1 MANETLPPP
10 NNQMNSNQTNSN
22 ANTEQDLNRAK
33 TSRQTR
39 LSPIWIVPIVAIAIG
54 LWLIYDNYASRGTLI
69 TLTMESAE
77 GIEAGN
83 TLIRSRNVE
92 IGRVQSVRLSDDLSH
107 AVMTARIQP
116 EAEDMLREDSRFWV
130 VKPRIGREGISGLGT
145 VLSGAY
151 IQLEPG
157 AEELPRREFPVSETP
172 PVAPAGQAGL
182 RLSLTSQLGN
192 SLRVGDPVSYQGYTV
207 GRIEENRFEPQS
219 RTMQH
224 QVFIEEPYTA
234 LVTDSTRFWTSNGV
248 DFRLDADGVRVSV
261 ESIEALLGGGVTF
274 GVPEDLPMG
283 RPVAANT
290 HFTLYADEDAAREG
304 TFNRYLEYV
313 LLVDETVRGLSKG
326 AAVEF
331 RGVRIGTVAAVPWNF
346 TAPQPDSR
354 ARFAIPVL
362 IRIEPQRLGIENSE
376 INLEEWTARFERL
389 FGLGLRASLKNG
401 SLLTGALFV
410 DLNFQREL
418 GDDYIAE
425 RFSDRDVFPTV
436 PGGFAQIQ
444 AQVTDLLDKLNAL
457 EVEPL
462 LTGLDRNLRASESV
476 LNEVRDV
483 SASLNQLL
491 SDPETQA
498 VGGNLNATLNELRST
513 IQGLSPSSPAYQEL
527 TSAIERLDRLMRDLQ
542 PLTRTLSENPRALL
556 FDNLDAQDPIPRAPR

>member
-1 MANETLPPP
+1 MANETTPPTSE
-10 NNQMNSNQTNSN
+10 QTKTNSTN
-22 ANTEQDLNRAK
+22 EQDLNKAK

-54 LWLIYDNYASRGTLI
+54 LWLVYDNYSNRGIMVTLN
-69 TLTMESAE
+69 MDNAE

-92 IGRVQSVRLSDDLSH
+92 IGRVQNVQLSDDLSH
-107 AVMTARIQP
+107 AVLTASIQP
-116 EAEDMLREDSRFWV
+116 EVEDMLREDSRFWV

-157 AEELPRREFPVSETP
+157 TEEAPRREFPVSDTP

-182 RLSLTSQLGN
+182 RLSLTSQMGN

-207 GRIEENRFEPQS
+207 GRIEENSFEPES

-224 QVFIEEPYTA
+224 QVFIEEPYTN
-234 LVTDSTRFWTSNGV
+234 LVTDSTRFWTSSGI
-248 DFRLDADGVRVSV
+248 DFRLGADGVRVNV

-283 RPVAANT
+283 QPVEANT
-290 HFTLYADEDAAREG
+290 RFTLYADEDAAREG

-326 AAVEF
+326 APVEF
-331 RGVRIGTVAAVPWNF
+331 RGVRMGTVAAVPWNF

-362 IRIEPQRLGIENSE
+362 IRIEPQRLGIENSD
-376 INLEEWTARFERL
+376 IDLEEWEERFQRM
-389 FGLGLRASLKNG
+389 FGLGLRASLKSGN
-401 SLLTGALFV
+401 LLTGALFV
-410 DLNFQREL
+410 DLNFHRDLADE
-418 GDDYIAE
+418 YTAE
-425 RFSDRDVFPTV
+425 QFSDRSVFPTV
-436 PGGFAQIQ
+436 AGGFAQIQ

-462 LTGLDRNLRASESV
+462 LTGLDRNLEASESV
-476 LNEVRDV
+476 LNEVREV
-483 SASLNQLL
+483 SSSINQLL
-491 SDPETQA
+491 NDPETQA
-498 VGGNLNATLNELRST
+498 IGGNLNGTLEELRST
-513 IQGLSPSSPAYQEL
+513 LQGLSPSSPAYQEL
-527 TSAIERLDRLMRDLQ
+527 TTAIERLDRLMRDLQ
-542 PLTRTLSENPRALL
+542 PLTRTLNDNPRALL
-556 FDNLDAQDPIPRAPR
+556 FDNLDAQDPIPRAPRD

>member
-1 MANETLPPP
+1 MANETTPPTSE
-10 NNQMNSNQTNSN
+10 QTKTNSTN
-22 ANTEQDLNRAK
+22 EQDLNKAK

-54 LWLIYDNYASRGTLI
+54 LWLVYDNYSNRGILVTLN
-69 TLTMESAE
+69 MDNAE

-92 IGRVQSVRLSDDLSH
+92 IGRVQNVQLSDDLSH
-107 AVMTARIQP
+107 AVLTASIQP
-116 EAEDMLREDSRFWV
+116 EVEDMLREDSRFWV

-157 AEELPRREFPVSETP
+157 TEEAPRREFPVSDTP

-182 RLSLTSQLGN
+182 RLSLTSQMGN

-207 GRIEENRFEPQS
+207 GRIEENSFEPES

-224 QVFIEEPYTA
+224 QVFIEEPYTN
-234 LVTDSTRFWTSNGV
+234 LVTDSTRFWTSSGI
-248 DFRLDADGVRVSV
+248 DFRLGADGVRVNV

-283 RPVAANT
+283 QPVEANT
-290 HFTLYADEDAAREG
+290 RFTLYADEDAAREG

-326 AAVEF
+326 APVEF
-331 RGVRIGTVAAVPWNF
+331 RGVRMGTVAAVPWNF

-362 IRIEPQRLGIENSE
+362 IRIEPQRLGIENSD
-376 INLEEWTARFERL
+376 IDLEEWEERFQRM
-389 FGLGLRASLKNG
+389 FGLGLRASLKSGN
-401 SLLTGALFV
+401 LLTGALFV
-410 DLNFQREL
+410 DLNFHRDLADE
-418 GDDYIAE
+418 YTAE
-425 RFSDRDVFPTV
+425 QFSDRSVFPTV
-436 PGGFAQIQ
+436 AGGFAQIQ

-462 LTGLDRNLRASESV
+462 LTGLDRNLEASESV
-476 LNEVRDV
+476 LNEVREV
-483 SASLNQLL
+483 SSSINQLL
-491 SDPETQA
+491 NDPETQA
-498 VGGNLNATLNELRST
+498 IGGNLNGTLEELRST
-513 IQGLSPSSPAYQEL
+513 LQGLSPSSPAYQEL
-527 TSAIERLDRLMRDLQ
+527 TTAIERLDRLMRDLQ
-542 PLTRTLSENPRALL
+542 PLTRTLNDNPRALL
-556 FDNLDAQDPIPRAPR
+556 FDNLDAQDPIPRAPRD

>member
-1 MANETLPPP
+1 MANETES
-10 NNQMNSNQTNSN
+10 SNTDPINDQ
-22 ANTEQDLNRAK
+22 ELNKAK

-39 LSPIWIVPIVAIAIG
+39 LSPIWVVPIVAIAIG
-54 LWLIYDNYASRGTLI
+54 LWLVYDNYASRGTQV

-92 IGRVQSVRLSDDLSH
+92 VGRVQSVRLSDDLSH
-107 AVMTARIQP
+107 AVLTARIQP
-116 EAEDMLREDSRFWV
+116 EVEDLLREDTRFWV

-157 AEELPRREFPVSETP
+157 TEEAPRREFPVSDIP

-207 GRIEENRFEPQS
+207 GRIEENSFEPES

-224 QVFIEEPYTA
+224 QLFIEEPYTD
-234 LVTDSTRFWTSNGV
+234 LVTDSTRFWTSSGV
-248 DFRLDADGVRVSV
+248 DFRLDADGVRVNV
-261 ESIEALLGGGVTF
+261 ESLEALLGGGVTF

-283 RPVAANT
+283 QPVEANT
-290 HFTLYADEDAAREG
+290 RFTLYADEDAAREG

-326 AAVEF
+326 APVEF
-331 RGVRIGTVAAVPWNF
+331 RGVRMGTVAAVPWNF

-362 IRIEPQRLGIENSE
+362 IRVEPQRLGIENSD
-376 INLEEWTARFERL
+376 IDLEEWKARFQRM
-389 FGLGLRASLKNG
+389 FGLGLRASLKSG

-410 DLNFQREL
+410 DLNFHRDLADE
-418 GDDYIAE
+418 YVAE

-436 PGGFAQIQ
+436 AGGFAQIQ
-444 AQVTDLLDKLNAL
+444 AQVTDLLEKLNAL

-462 LTGLDRNLRASESV
+462 LTGLDSNLQASESM

-491 SDPETQA
+491 NDPETQA
-498 VGGNLNATLNELRST
+498 VGGNLNATLEELRST
-513 IQGLSPSSPAYQEL
+513 LQGLSPSSPAYQEL
-527 TSAIERLDRLMRDLQ
+527 TTAIERLDRLMRDLQ
-542 PLTRTLSENPRALL
+542 PLTRTLNDNPRALL
-556 FDNLDAQDPIPRAPR
+556 FDNLDAQDPIPRAPRD

>member
-1 MANETLPPP
+1 MANETTPPTDDQSSTEP
-10 NNQMNSNQTNSN
+10 NN
-22 ANTEQDLNRAK
+22 EQDLSKAK

-39 LSPIWIVPIVAIAIG
+39 LSPIWVVPIVAIAIG
-54 LWLIYDNYASRGTLI
+54 LWLVYDNYTSRGTEV
-69 TLTMESAE
+69 TLTMDNAE

-107 AVMTARIQP
+107 AVLTARIQP
-116 EAEDMLREDSRFWV
+116 EVEDMLREDSRFWV

-157 AEELPRREFPVSETP
+157 TEEAPRREFPVSDIP

-207 GRIEENRFEPQS
+207 GRIEENSFEPES

-224 QVFIEEPYTA
+224 QVFIEEPYTD
-234 LVTDSTRFWTSNGV
+234 LVTDSTRFWTSSGI
-248 DFRLDADGVRVSV
+248 DFRLGADGVRVNV

-283 RPVAANT
+283 QPVEANT
-290 HFTLYADEDAAREG
+290 RFTLYADEDAAREG

-313 LLVDETVRGLSKG
+313 LLVDETVRGLSKS
-326 AAVEF
+326 APVEF
-331 RGVRIGTVAAVPWNF
+331 RGVRMGTVAAVPWNF

-362 IRIEPQRLGIENSE
+362 IRIEPQRLGIENSD
-376 INLEEWTARFERL
+376 INLDEWEARFERM
-389 FGLGLRASLKNG
+389 FGLGLRASLKSG

-410 DLNFQREL
+410 DLNFQRDLADE
-418 GDDYIAE
+418 YVAE
-425 RFSDRDVFPTV
+425 RFSERTVFPTV
-436 PGGFAQIQ
+436 AGGFAQIQ
-444 AQVTDLLDKLNAL
+444 AQVTDLLEKLNGL

-462 LTGLDRNLRASESV
+462 LTGLERNLQASESV
-476 LNEVRDV
+476 LNEVREV
-483 SASLNQLL
+483 SASINQLL
-491 SDPETQA
+491 NDPETRA
-498 VGGNLNATLNELRST
+498 IGGNLNGTLEELRST
-513 IQGLSPSSPAYQEL
+513 LQGLSPSSPAYQEL
-527 TSAIERLDRLMRDLQ
+527 TTAIERLDRLMRDLQ
-542 PLTRTLSENPRALL
+542 PLTRTLNDNPRALL
-556 FDNLDAQDPIPRAPR
+556 FDNLDAQDPIPRAPRD

>member
-1 MANETLPPP
+1 MANETES
-10 NNQMNSNQTNSN
+10 SNTDPINDQ
-22 ANTEQDLNRAK
+22 ELNKAK

-39 LSPIWIVPIVAIAIG
+39 LSPIWVVPIVAIAIG
-54 LWLIYDNYASRGTLI
+54 LWLVYDNYASRGTQV

-92 IGRVQSVRLSDDLSH
+92 VGRVQSVRLSDDLSH
-107 AVMTARIQP
+107 AVLTARIQP
-116 EAEDMLREDSRFWV
+116 EVEDLLREDTRFWV

-157 AEELPRREFPVSETP
+157 TEAAPRREFPVSDTP
-172 PVAPAGQAGL
+172 PVAPSGQAGL

-207 GRIEENRFEPQS
+207 GRIEENSFEPES

-224 QVFIEEPYTA
+224 QLFIEEPYTD
-234 LVTDSTRFWTSNGV
+234 LVTDSTRFWTSSGV
-248 DFRLDADGVRVSV
+248 DFRLDADGVRVNV
-261 ESIEALLGGGVTF
+261 ESLEALLGGGVTF

-283 RPVAANT
+283 QPVEANT
-290 HFTLYADEDAAREG
+290 RFTLYADEDAAREG

-326 AAVEF
+326 APVEF
-331 RGVRIGTVAAVPWNF
+331 RGVRMGTVAAVPWNF

-362 IRIEPQRLGIENSE
+362 IRVEPQRLGIENSD
-376 INLEEWTARFERL
+376 IDLEEWKARFQRM
-389 FGLGLRASLKNG
+389 FGLGLRASLKSG

-410 DLNFQREL
+410 DLNFHRDLADE
-418 GDDYIAE
+418 YVAE

-436 PGGFAQIQ
+436 AGGFAQIQ
-444 AQVTDLLDKLNAL
+444 AQVTDLLEKLNAL

-462 LTGLDRNLRASESV
+462 LTGLDSNLQASESM

-491 SDPETQA
+491 NDPETQA
-498 VGGNLNATLNELRST
+498 VGGNLNATLEELRST
-513 IQGLSPSSPAYQEL
+513 LQGLSPSSPAYQEL
-527 TSAIERLDRLMRDLQ
+527 TTAIERLDRLMRDLQ
-542 PLTRTLSENPRALL
+542 PLTRTLNDNPRALL
-556 FDNLDAQDPIPRAPR
+556 FDNLDAQDPIPRAPRD

>member
-1 MANETLPPP
+1 MANETTPPAD
-10 NNQMNSNQTNSN
+10 QTS
-22 ANTEQDLNRAK
+22 TGSPHDQDLSRAK
-33 TSRQTR
+33 ASRQTR
-39 LSPIWIVPIVAIAIG
+39 LSPIWIVPIVAIVIG
-54 LWLIYDNYASRGTLI
+54 LWLVYDNYASRGILV
-69 TLTMESAE
+69 TLTMDSAE
-77 GIEAGN
+77 GIEAGD

-92 IGRVQSVRLSDDLSH
+92 IGQVQTVRLSDDLSH

-116 EAEDMLREDSRFWV
+116 EVEEMLREDSRFWV

-157 AEELPRREFPVSETP
+157 TEEAPRREFPVSETP

-207 GRIEENRFEPQS
+207 GRIEENSFEPAS
-219 RTMQH
+219 RTMRH
-224 QVFIEEPYTA
+224 QVFIEEPYTQ
-234 LVTDSTRFWTSNGV
+234 LVTDSTRFWTSSGV
-248 DFRLDADGVRVSV
+248 DFRLDADGVRVNV
-261 ESIEALLGGGVTF
+261 ESVEALLGGGVTF

-283 RPVAANT
+283 QPVDANT
-290 HFTLYADEDAAREG
+290 RFTLYADEDAAREG

-326 AAVEF
+326 SPVEF

-376 INLEEWTARFERL
+376 IDLDEWEERFQRM
-389 FGLGLRASLKNG
+389 FGLGLRASLKSG

-410 DLNFQREL
+410 DLNFQRDLADE
-418 GDDYIAE
+418 YVAE
-425 RFSDRDVFPTV
+425 RFAERDVFPTV
-436 PGGFAQIQ
+436 AGGFAQIQ
-444 AQVTDLLDKLNAL
+444 AQVTALLEKLNAL

-462 LTGLDRNLRASESV
+462 LTGLDRNLQASESV
-476 LNEVRDV
+476 LNEVREV
-483 SASLNQLL
+483 GTSLNQLL
-491 SDPETQA
+491 NDPETQA
-498 VGGNLNATLNELRST
+498 VGGNLNATLDELRST
-513 IQGLSPSSPAYQEL
+513 LQGLSPSSPAYQEL
-527 TSAIERLDRLMRDLQ
+527 TTAIERLDRLMRDLQ
-542 PLTRTLSENPRALL
+542 PLTRTLNDNPRALL
-556 FDNLDAQDPIPRAPR
+556 FDNLDAQDPVPRAPR

>member
-1 MANETLPPP
+1 MANETLTP
-10 NNQMNSNQTNSN
+10 NTDPSDET
-22 ANTEQDLNRAK
+22 DLNKAK

-39 LSPIWIVPIVAIAIG
+39 LSPIWVVPIVAIAIG
-54 LWLIYDNYASRGTLI
+54 LWLVYDNYSSRGTLV

-77 GIEAGN
+77 GIEAGS

-92 IGRVQSVRLSDDLSH
+92 IGRVQTVRLSDDLSH

-116 EAEDMLREDSRFWV
+116 GVEDMLREDSRFWV

-157 AEELPRREFPVSETP
+157 TDEAPRREFPVSDIP
-172 PVAPAGQAGL
+172 PVAPSGQAGL

-207 GRIEENRFEPQS
+207 GRIEENRFDAAS

-224 QVFIEEPYTA
+224 QVFIEEPYTQ
-234 LVTDSTRFWTSNGV
+234 LVTDSTRFWTTSGV
-248 DFRLDADGVRVSV
+248 DFRLGADGVRVNV
-261 ESIEALLGGGVTF
+261 ESLEALLGGGVTF

-283 RPVAANT
+283 QPVEANT
-290 HFTLYADEDAAREG
+290 RFTLYADEDEAREG

-313 LLVDETVRGLSKG
+313 LLVDETVRGLSRG
-326 AAVEF
+326 APVEF
-331 RGVRIGTVAAVPWNF
+331 RGVRMGTVAAVPWKF

-362 IRIEPQRLGIENSE
+362 IRIEPQRLGIENSD
-376 INLEEWTARFERL
+376 IDLGEWEARFNRM
-389 FGLGLRASLKNG
+389 FGLGLRASLKSG

-410 DLNFQREL
+410 DLNFQRDL
-418 GDDYIAE
+418 AE
-425 RFSDRDVFPTV
+425 EYVPEQFSDLNVFPTV
-436 PGGFAQIQ
+436 AGGFAQIQ
-444 AQVTDLLDKLNAL
+444 AQVTDLLEKLNAL

-462 LTGLDRNLRASESV
+462 LAGLDRNLQASESM
-476 LNEVRDV
+476 LNEVREV
-483 SASLNQLL
+483 SVSLNQLL

-498 VGGNLNATLNELRST
+498 VGGNLNATLDELRNT
-513 IQGLSPSSPAYQEL
+513 MQGLSPSSPAYQEL
-527 TSAIERLDRLMRDLQ
+527 TGAIERLDRLMRDLQ
-542 PLTRTLSENPRALL
+542 PLTRTLNENPRALL
-556 FDNLDAQDPIPRAPR
+556 FDNLDAQDPIPRAPRE

>member
-1 MANETLPPP
+1 MANETTPPT
-10 NNQMNSNQTNSN
+10 SEQTSTKSTN
-22 ANTEQDLNRAK
+22 EQDLNKAK
-33 TSRQTR
+33 TSRQSR
-39 LSPIWIVPIVAIAIG
+39 LSPIWVVPIVAIAIG
-54 LWLIYDNYASRGTLI
+54 LWLVYDNYSNRGVEVTLN
-69 TLTMESAE
+69 MDNAE

-107 AVMTARIQP
+107 AVLTASIQP
-116 EAEDMLREDSRFWV
+116 EVEDMLREDSRFWV

-157 AEELPRREFPVSETP
+157 TEEAPRREFPVSDTP

-182 RLSLTSQLGN
+182 RLSLTSQMGN

-207 GRIEENRFEPQS
+207 GRIEENSFDPES

-224 QVFIEEPYTA
+224 QVFIEKPYTN
-234 LVTDSTRFWTSNGV
+234 LVTDSTRFWTSSGI
-248 DFRLDADGVRVSV
+248 DFRIGADGVRVNV

-283 RPVAANT
+283 QPVEANT

-326 AAVEF
+326 APVEF
-331 RGVRIGTVAAVPWNF
+331 RGVRMGTVAAVPWNF

-362 IRIEPQRLGIENSE
+362 IRIEPQRLGIENSD
-376 INLEEWTARFERL
+376 IDLEEWETRFQRM
-389 FGLGLRASLKNG
+389 FGLGLRASLKSGN
-401 SLLTGALFV
+401 LLTGALFV
-410 DLNFQREL
+410 DLNFHRDLTDE
-418 GDDYIAE
+418 YTAE
-425 RFSDRDVFPTV
+425 QFSDRSVFPTV
-436 PGGFAQIQ
+436 AGGFAQIQ

-457 EVEPL
+457 EIEPL
-462 LTGLDRNLRASESV
+462 LTGLDRNLEASENV
-476 LNEVRDV
+476 LNEVREV
-483 SASLNQLL
+483 STSINQLL
-491 SDPETQA
+491 NDPETQA
-498 VGGNLNATLNELRST
+498 IGGNLNGTLEELRT
-513 IQGLSPSSPAYQEL
+513 TLQGLSPSSPAYQEL
-527 TSAIERLDRLMRDLQ
+527 TTAIERLDRLMRDLQ
-542 PLTRTLSENPRALL
+542 PLTRTLNDNPRALL
-556 FDNLDAQDPIPRAPR
+556 FDNLDAQDPIPRAPRD

>member
-1 MANETLPPP
+1 MANETES
-10 NNQMNSNQTNSN
+10 SNTDPINDQ
-22 ANTEQDLNRAK
+22 ELNKAK

-39 LSPIWIVPIVAIAIG
+39 LSPIWVVPIVAIAIG
-54 LWLIYDNYASRGTLI
+54 LWLVYDNYASRGTQV

-92 IGRVQSVRLSDDLSH
+92 VGRVQSVRLSDDLSH
-107 AVMTARIQP
+107 AVLTARIQP
-116 EAEDMLREDSRFWV
+116 EVEDLLREDTRFWV

-157 AEELPRREFPVSETP
+157 TEAAPRREFPVSDTP
-172 PVAPAGQAGL
+172 PVAPSGQAGL

-207 GRIEENRFEPQS
+207 GRIEENSFEPES

-224 QVFIEEPYTA
+224 QLFIEEPYTD
-234 LVTDSTRFWTSNGV
+234 LVTDSTRFWTSSGV
-248 DFRLDADGVRVSV
+248 DFRLDADGVRVNV
-261 ESIEALLGGGVTF
+261 ESLEALLGGGVTF

-283 RPVAANT
+283 QPVEANT
-290 HFTLYADEDAAREG
+290 RFTLYADEDAAREG

-326 AAVEF
+326 APVEF
-331 RGVRIGTVAAVPWNF
+331 RGVRMGTVAAVPWNF

-362 IRIEPQRLGIENSE
+362 IRVEPQRLGIENSD
-376 INLEEWTARFERL
+376 IDLEEWKARFQRM
-389 FGLGLRASLKNG
+389 FGLGLRASLKSG

-410 DLNFQREL
+410 DLNFHRDLADE
-418 GDDYIAE
+418 YVAE

-436 PGGFAQIQ
+436 AGGFAQIQ
-444 AQVTDLLDKLNAL
+444 AQVTDLLEKLNAL

-462 LTGLDRNLRASESV
+462 LTGLDRNLQASESV
-476 LNEVRDV
+476 LNEVREV
-483 SASLNQLL
+483 STSLNQLL
-491 SDPETQA
+491 NDPETQA
-498 VGGNLNATLNELRST
+498 VGGNLNATLEELRST
-513 IQGLSPSSPAYQEL
+513 LQGLSPSSPAYQEL
-527 TSAIERLDRLMRDLQ
+527 TTAIERLDRLMRDLQ
-542 PLTRTLSENPRALL
+542 PLTRTLNDNPRALL
-556 FDNLDAQDPIPRAPR
+556 FDNLDAQDPIPRAPRD

>member
-1 MANETLPPP
+1 MANETTPPTDDQSNTEP
-10 NNQMNSNQTNSN
+10 NN
-22 ANTEQDLNRAK
+22 EQDLSKAK

-39 LSPIWIVPIVAIAIG
+39 LSPIWVVPIVAIAIG
-54 LWLIYDNYASRGTLI
+54 LWLVYDNYTSRGTEV
-69 TLTMESAE
+69 TLTMDNAE

-107 AVMTARIQP
+107 AVLTARIQP
-116 EAEDMLREDSRFWV
+116 EVEDMLREDSRFWV

-157 AEELPRREFPVSETP
+157 TAEAPRREFPVSDIP

-207 GRIEENRFEPQS
+207 GRIEENSFEPET

-224 QVFIEEPYTA
+224 QVFIEEPYTD
-234 LVTDSTRFWTSNGV
+234 LVTDSTRFWTSSGV
-248 DFRLDADGVRVSV
+248 DFRLGADGVRVNV

-283 RPVAANT
+283 QPVEANT
-290 HFTLYADEDAAREG
+290 RFTLYADEDAAREG

-326 AAVEF
+326 APVEF
-331 RGVRIGTVAAVPWNF
+331 RGVRMGTVAAVPWNF

-362 IRIEPQRLGIENSE
+362 IRIEPQRLGIENSD
-376 INLEEWTARFERL
+376 INLDEWEARFERM
-389 FGLGLRASLKNG
+389 FGLGLRASLKSGN
-401 SLLTGALFV
+401 LLTGALFV
-410 DLNFQREL
+410 DLNFQRDLADE
-418 GDDYIAE
+418 YVAE
-425 RFSDRDVFPTV
+425 RFSERTVFPTV
-436 PGGFAQIQ
+436 AGGFAQIQ
-444 AQVTDLLDKLNAL
+444 AQVTDLLEKLNGL

-462 LTGLDRNLRASESV
+462 LTGLDRNLQASESV
-476 LNEVRDV
+476 LNEVREV

-491 SDPETQA
+491 NDPETRA
-498 VGGNLNATLNELRST
+498 IGGNLNGTLEELRST
-513 IQGLSPSSPAYQEL
+513 LQGLSPSSPAYQEL
-527 TSAIERLDRLMRDLQ
+527 TTAIERLDRLMRDLQ
-542 PLTRTLSENPRALL
+542 PLTRTLNDNPRALL
-556 FDNLDAQDPIPRAPR
+556 FDNLDAQDPIPRAPRD

>member
-1 MANETLPPP
+1 MANETTPPTDDQSSTEA
-10 NNQMNSNQTNSN
+10 NN
-22 ANTEQDLNRAK
+22 EQDLSKAK

-39 LSPIWIVPIVAIAIG
+39 LSPIWVVPIVAIAIG
-54 LWLIYDNYASRGTLI
+54 LWLVYDNYTSRGTEV
-69 TLTMESAE
+69 TLTMDNAE

-107 AVMTARIQP
+107 AVLTARIQP
-116 EAEDMLREDSRFWV
+116 EVEDMLREDSRFWV

-157 AEELPRREFPVSETP
+157 TEEAPRREFPVSDIP

-207 GRIEENRFEPQS
+207 GRIEENSFEPES

-224 QVFIEEPYTA
+224 QVFIEEPYTD
-234 LVTDSTRFWTSNGV
+234 LVTDSTRFWTSSGV
-248 DFRLDADGVRVSV
+248 DFRLGADGVRVNV

-283 RPVAANT
+283 QPVEANT
-290 HFTLYADEDAAREG
+290 RFTLYADEDAAREG

-326 AAVEF
+326 APVEF
-331 RGVRIGTVAAVPWNF
+331 RGGRMGTVAAVPWNF

-362 IRIEPQRLGIENSE
+362 IRIEPQRLGIENSD
-376 INLEEWTARFERL
+376 INLDEWEARFERM
-389 FGLGLRASLKNG
+389 FGLGLRASLKSG

-410 DLNFQREL
+410 DLNFQRDLADE
-418 GDDYIAE
+418 YVAE
-425 RFSDRDVFPTV
+425 RFSERTVFPTV
-436 PGGFAQIQ
+436 AGGFAQIQ
-444 AQVTDLLDKLNAL
+444 AQVTDLLEKLNGL

-462 LTGLDRNLRASESV
+462 LTGLDRNLQASESV
-476 LNEVRDV
+476 LNEVREV
-483 SASLNQLL
+483 SASINQLL
-491 SDPETQA
+491 NDPETRA
-498 VGGNLNATLNELRST
+498 IGGNLNGTLEELRST
-513 IQGLSPSSPAYQEL
+513 LQGLSPSSPAYQEL
-527 TSAIERLDRLMRDLQ
+527 TTAIERLDRLMRDLQ
-542 PLTRTLSENPRALL
+542 PLTRTLNDNPRALL
-556 FDNLDAQDPIPRAPR
+556 FDNLDAQDPIPRAPRD

>member
-1 MANETLPPP
+1 MANETTPPTDD
-10 NNQMNSNQTNSN
+10 QSSTEASN
-22 ANTEQDLNRAK
+22 EQDLSKAK

-39 LSPIWIVPIVAIAIG
+39 LSPIWVVPIVAIAIG
-54 LWLIYDNYASRGTLI
+54 LWLVYDNYTSRGTEV
-69 TLTMESAE
+69 TLTMDNAE

-107 AVMTARIQP
+107 AVLTARIQP
-116 EAEDMLREDSRFWV
+116 EVEDMLREDSRFWV

-157 AEELPRREFPVSETP
+157 TEEAPRREFPVSDIP

-207 GRIEENRFEPQS
+207 GRIEENSFEPES

-224 QVFIEEPYTA
+224 QVFIEEPYTD
-234 LVTDSTRFWTSNGV
+234 LVTDSTRFWTSSGV
-248 DFRLDADGVRVSV
+248 DFRLGADGVRVNV

-283 RPVAANT
+283 QPVEANT
-290 HFTLYADEDAAREG
+290 RFTLYADEDAAREG

-326 AAVEF
+326 APVEF
-331 RGVRIGTVAAVPWNF
+331 RGVRMGTVAAVPWNF

-362 IRIEPQRLGIENSE
+362 IRIEPQRLGIENSD
-376 INLEEWTARFERL
+376 INLDEWEARFERM
-389 FGLGLRASLKNG
+389 FGLGLRASLKSG

-410 DLNFQREL
+410 DLNFQRDLADE
-418 GDDYIAE
+418 YVAE
-425 RFSDRDVFPTV
+425 RFSERTVFPTV
-436 PGGFAQIQ
+436 AGGFAQIQ
-444 AQVTDLLDKLNAL
+444 AQVTDLLEKLNGL

-462 LTGLDRNLRASESV
+462 LTGLDRNLQASESV
-476 LNEVRDV
+476 LNEVREV
-483 SASLNQLL
+483 SASINQLL
-491 SDPETQA
+491 NDPETRA
-498 VGGNLNATLNELRST
+498 IGGNLNGTLEELRST
-513 IQGLSPSSPAYQEL
+513 LQGLSPSSPAYQEL
-527 TSAIERLDRLMRDLQ
+527 TTAIERLDRLMRDLQ
-542 PLTRTLSENPRALL
+542 PLTRTLNDNPRALL
-556 FDNLDAQDPIPRAPR
+556 FDNLDAQDPIPRAPRD

>member
-1 MANETLPPP
+1 MANETPT
-10 NNQMNSNQTNSN
+10 NNDQKS
-22 ANTEQDLNRAK
+22 TEPTDGTDLNKAK

-39 LSPIWIVPIVAIAIG
+39 LSPIWVVPIVAIAIG
-54 LWLIYDNYASRGTLI
+54 LWLVYDNYSSRGTLV
-69 TLTMESAE
+69 TLTMDSAE

-116 EAEDMLREDSRFWV
+116 EVEDMLRQDSRFWV

-157 AEELPRREFPVSETP
+157 TDEAPRREFPVSDTP

-182 RLSLTSQLGN
+182 RLSLSSQLGN

-207 GRIEENRFEPQS
+207 GRIEENSFEPES

-224 QVFIEEPYTA
+224 KVFIEEPYTQ
-234 LVTDSTRFWTSNGV
+234 LVTDSTRFWTTSGV
-248 DFRLDADGVRVSV
+248 DFRLGADGVRVNV
-261 ESIEALLGGGVTF
+261 ESIETLLGGGVTF

-283 RPVAANT
+283 QPVEADA
-290 HFTLYADEDAAREG
+290 HFILYADEDTAREG

-326 AAVEF
+326 APVEF
-331 RGVRIGTVAAVPWNF
+331 RGVRMGTVAAVPWNF

-362 IRIEPQRLGIENSE
+362 IRIEPQRMGIENND
-376 INLEEWTARFERL
+376 IDLEEWEARFNRM
-389 FGLGLRASLKNG
+389 FALGLRASLKSG

-410 DLNFQREL
+410 DLNFQRDLNES
-418 GDDYIAE
+418 YVSE
-425 RFSDRDVFPTV
+425 EFSGRKVFPTV
-436 PGGFAQIQ
+436 AGGFAQIQ
-444 AQVTDLLDKLNAL
+444 AQVTDLLDKLNTL

-462 LTGLDRNLRASESV
+462 LTGLDRNLQASESV

-483 SASLNQLL
+483 SASINQLL
-491 SDPETQA
+491 NDPETQA
-498 VGGNLNATLNELRST
+498 VGGNLNATLEELRT
-513 IQGLSPSSPAYQEL
+513 TLQGLSPSSPAYQDL
-527 TSAIERLDRLMRDLQ
+527 TTAIERLDRLMRDLQ
-542 PLTRTLSENPRALL
+542 PLTRTLSDNPRALL
-556 FDNLDAQDPIPRAPR
+556 FDNLDTQDPIPRAPRD

>member
-1 MANETLPPP
+1 MANETLTP
-10 NNQMNSNQTNSN
+10 QTDPSDD
-22 ANTEQDLNRAK
+22 TDLNRAK

-39 LSPIWIVPIVAIAIG
+39 LSPIWVVPIVAIAIG
-54 LWLIYDNYASRGTLI
+54 LWLVYDNYASRGTLV
-69 TLTMESAE
+69 TLTMDSAE
-77 GIEAGN
+77 GIEAGS

-92 IGRVQSVRLSDDLSH
+92 IGRVQTVSLSDDLSH

-116 EAEDMLREDSRFWV
+116 GVEDMLREDSRFWV

-157 AEELPRREFPVSETP
+157 TEEAPRREFPVSEIP
-172 PVAPAGQAGL
+172 PVAPSGQAGL

-207 GRIEENRFEPQS
+207 GRIEENRFEPAS

-224 QVFIEEPYTA
+224 QVFIEEPYTQ
-234 LVTDSTRFWTSNGV
+234 LVTDSTRFWTTSGV
-248 DFRLDADGVRVSV
+248 DFRLDADGVRVNV
-261 ESIEALLGGGVTF
+261 ESLEALLGGGVTF

-283 RPVAANT
+283 QPVEANT
-290 HFTLYADEDAAREG
+290 RFTLYADEDSAREG

-313 LLVDETVRGLSKG
+313 LLVDETVRGLSRG
-326 AAVEF
+326 APVEF
-331 RGVRIGTVAAVPWNF
+331 RGVRLGTVAAVPWNF

-362 IRIEPQRLGIENSE
+362 IRIEPQRLGIENND
-376 INLEEWTARFERL
+376 IDLDEWEARFNRM
-389 FGLGLRASLKNG
+389 FGLGLRASLKSG

-410 DLNFQREL
+410 DLNFQRDLADQYVPEQ
-418 GDDYIAE
+418 
-425 RFSDRDVFPTV
+425 FSDRNVFPTV
-436 PGGFAQIQ
+436 AGGFAQIQ

-462 LTGLDRNLRASESV
+462 LTGLDRNLQASESV

-483 SASLNQLL
+483 SASINQLL
-491 SDPETQA
+491 NDPETQA
-498 VGGNLNATLNELRST
+498 VGGNLNATLDELRGT
-513 IQGLSPSSPAYQEL
+513 LQGLSPSSPAYQDL
-527 TSAIERLDRLMRDLQ
+527 TTAIERLDRLMRDLQ
-542 PLTRTLSENPRALL
+542 PLTRTLNENPRALL
-556 FDNLDAQDPIPRAPR
+556 FDNLDTQDPIPRAPR

>member
-1 MANETLPPP
+1 MANDIPPDT
-10 NNQMNSNQTNSN
+10 NQSSADPTS
-22 ANTEQDLNRAK
+22 EQALSKAK

-39 LSPIWIVPIVAIAIG
+39 LSPIWVVPIVAIAIG
-54 LWLIYDNYASRGTLI
+54 LWLVYDNYSSRGTQV

-107 AVMTARIQP
+107 AVLTARIQP
-116 EAEDMLREDSRFWV
+116 GVEDMLREDSRFWV

-157 AEELPRREFPVSETP
+157 TEEAPRREFPVSDIP
-172 PVAPAGQAGL
+172 PVAPSGQAGL

-207 GRIEENRFEPQS
+207 GRIEENSFEPES

-224 QVFIEEPYTA
+224 QVFIEEPYTD
-234 LVTDSTRFWTSNGV
+234 LVTDSTRFWTSSGV
-248 DFRLDADGVRVSV
+248 DFRLGADGVRVNV

-283 RPVAANT
+283 QPVEPNT
-290 HFTLYADEDAAREG
+290 RFTLYADEDEAREG

-326 AAVEF
+326 APVEF
-331 RGVRIGTVAAVPWNF
+331 RGVRLGTVAAVPWNF

-362 IRIEPQRLGIENSE
+362 IRIEPQRLGIENSD
-376 INLEEWTARFERL
+376 INLAEWEARFERM
-389 FGLGLRASLKNG
+389 FGLGLRASLKSG

-410 DLNFQREL
+410 DLNFQRDL
-418 GDDYIAE
+418 ADDYVAE
-425 RFSDRDVFPTV
+425 RFSERDVFPTV
-436 PGGFAQIQ
+436 AGGFAQIQ
-444 AQVTDLLDKLNAL
+444 AQVTDLLEKLNDL

-462 LTGLDRNLRASESV
+462 LAGLDRNLQASESV
-476 LNEVRDV
+476 LDEVREV

-498 VGGNLNATLNELRST
+498 IGGNLNGTLEELRT
-513 IQGLSPSSPAYQEL
+513 TLQGLSPSSPAYQEL
-527 TSAIERLDRLMRDLQ
+527 TTAIGRLDRLMRDLQ
-542 PLTRTLSENPRALL
+542 PLTRTLNDNPRALL
-556 FDNLDAQDPIPRAPR
+556 FDNLDAQDPIPRAPRD

>member
-10 NNQMNSNQTNSN
+10 NNQMNSNQTNSS
-22 ANTEQDLNRAK
+22 ANTEQDLNRAI

-192 SLRVGDPVSYQGYTV
+192 SLRAGDPVSYQGYTV

-362 IRIEPQRLGIENSE
+362 IRIEPQRLGIENTE
-376 INLEEWTARFERL
+376 INLEEWAARFERL

-462 LTGLDRNLRASESV
+462 LTGLDRNLQASESV
-476 LNEVRDV
+476 LNEVRNV

-513 IQGLSPSSPAYQEL
+513 MQGLSPSSPAYQEL

-542 PLTRTLSENPRALL
+542 PLTRTLNENPRALL